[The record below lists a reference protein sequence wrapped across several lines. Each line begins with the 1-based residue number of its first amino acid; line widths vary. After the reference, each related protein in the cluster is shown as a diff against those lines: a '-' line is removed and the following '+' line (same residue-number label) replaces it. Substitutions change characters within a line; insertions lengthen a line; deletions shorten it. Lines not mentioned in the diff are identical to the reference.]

1 MLERD
6 IFIEIVV
13 LNCCNVNVELFY
25 VYLWFLYEFYK
36 VYLFIFIEFINI
48 YGWNFMVK
56 LIKVNDL
63 FDFVCYCI

>member
-1 MLERD
+1 MLMLNYFMY
-6 IFIEIVV
+6 IYGFYMNFI
-13 LNCCNVNVELFY
+13 
-25 VYLWFLYEFYK
+25 

-63 FDFVCYCI
+63 FDFVCYYV